1 MWCVDILGNRTLM
14 SGSLQSFFLSLLSSY
29 ILAYGS
35 VPFSPL
41 PCLRAKWTSLPGCF
55 RISCSVAP
63 DSARALPL
71 VTGRRAG
78 GGVGLPHLAVPSSC
92 IVKPQPE
99 RGSRA
104 ETTHHAS
111 GVVSVCFE
119 SSLLRV
125 SAGGVELRLGTY
137 CQRELPFFH
146 I

>member
-1 MWCVDILGNRTLM
+1 M
-14 SGSLQSFFLSLLSSY
+14 
-29 ILAYGS
+29 
-35 VPFSPL
+35 
-41 PCLRAKWTSLPGCF
+41 
-55 RISCSVAP
+55 AP

-71 VTGRRAG
+71 VTGRQA

-125 SAGGVELRLGTY
+125 SAGGGRVEAGDLLPERITFYLRRNWSSLN
-137 CQRELPFFH
+137 H
-146 I
+146 H